1 MRPLPSQIFEPS
13 AKRTFLKRCEPPE
26 AVKLED
32 FFVGATLTLFSRQ
45 FKILA
50 FGDAAT
56 ERRLKLAR
64 SSTLGI
70 VTSDALANLGSIL
83 QLAVDGGFTIGR
95 LAMLNLTPA
104 SAGELVASRAPAGM
118 LRAEGARRCVRAG
131 QFRGRGWALLCLNV
145 AVLSPL
151 VCFHMTFTLFPRC
164 PSSLT
169 SDKRRLVSSLTSGPV
184 VAVELVGE
192 DAVYAWHN
200 LMGPSDPA
208 DARAALPDSIRAK
221 YGRSAAAN
229 AVHGSSSPEDAE
241 KDIATVFGGEL
252 TYTATYRCVRRWGG
266 GSVLD
271 ACCGRGRCVVWA
283 A

>member
-50 FGDAAT
+50 FGYAAT

-131 QFRGRGWALLCLNV
+131 QFRGRGWALLCLKCCRPLALGLFSHDIY
-145 AVLSPL
+145 AVP
-151 VCFHMTFTLFPRC
+151 
-164 PSSLT
+164 
-169 SDKRRLVSSLTSGPV
+169 
-184 VAVELVGE
+184 
-192 DAVYAWHN
+192 
-200 LMGPSDPA
+200 
-208 DARAALPDSIRAK
+208 ALPLLPHLRQ
-221 YGRSAAAN
+221 AA
-229 AVHGSSSPEDAE
+229 
-241 KDIATVFGGEL
+241 FGVIPHL
-252 TYTATYRCVRRWGG
+252 WPRG
-266 GSVLD
+266 GSG
-271 ACCGRGRCVVWA
+271 ACG
-283 A
+283 